1 MIRIYPEQLI
11 SQLAYKLQPCYMIFG
26 NDPLLLQKSMDKIC
40 QIAKQK
46 GFSERY
52 IYSLDTSSD
61 SDWNTIYNLAQSFSL
76 FASRQILILILPKNG
91 PTTVMAEKLLKLPE
105 LLHADLLLILCG
117 GKLTKAQENSAWY
130 KKIGQNGVYINCLTP
145 EQSKLPQWVTQQ
157 AKALSITLDK
167 QANQLLC
174 YCYEGNLLALN
185 QALERLSL
193 SYPYSNLT
201 LPCVKEAIN
210 NAFNFTPYHWVD
222 ALLTGKIK
230 RAWHTLQQLQRENYE
245 AIILLRIIQR
255 ELILLLILVQKNSN
269 KDLKKIFDQHKI
281 WQARRH
287 LIIAALQRLSFRE
300 LQLAIQLI
308 TNAELHLKQDYG
320 YSIWPKL
327 ETLSMLLC
335 GKLVPKSFIND
346 STN

>member
-11 SQLAYKLQPCYMIFG
+11 SQLADKLQTCYLIFG
-26 NDPLLLQKSMDKIC
+26 NDPLLLQESMDKIC
-40 QIAKQK
+40 QIAQQQ

-52 IYSLDTSSD
+52 IYSLDTSF
-61 SDWNTIYNLAQSFSL
+61 DWDTIYHLTQSFSL

-91 PTTVMAEKLLKLPE
+91 PTTLIAEKLLKLPE
-105 LLHADLLLILCG
+105 LLHPNLLLILCG
-117 GKLTKAQENSAWY
+117 GKLTKAQENSAWC
-130 KKIGQNGVYINCLTP
+130 KKIGQDGVYINCLTP
-145 EQSKLPQWVTQQ
+145 EQSKLPQWVTQR
-157 AKALSITLDK
+157 AKTMSITLDK

-193 SYPYSNLT
+193 LYPDANLT
-201 LPCVKEAIN
+201 LACVKEAIN

-245 AIILLRIIQR
+245 AVILLRIIQR
-255 ELILLLILVQKNSN
+255 ELIFLLILAQKNSN
-269 KDLKKIFDQHKI
+269 KDLKKLFDQYKI
-281 WQARRH
+281 WQARRP
-287 LIIAALQRLSFRE
+287 LISAALQRISLRE

-308 TNAELHLKQDYG
+308 THAELHLKQDYG
-320 YSIWPKL
+320 HSIWPKL
-327 ETLSMLLC
+327 EILSMLLC
-335 GKLVPKSFIND
+335 GKSVPKIFIND
-346 STN
+346 SKN